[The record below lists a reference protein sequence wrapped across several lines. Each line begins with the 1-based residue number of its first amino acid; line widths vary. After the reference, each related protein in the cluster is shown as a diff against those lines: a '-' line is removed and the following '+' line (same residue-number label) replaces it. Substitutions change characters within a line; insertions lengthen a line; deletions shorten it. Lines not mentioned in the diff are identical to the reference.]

1 VSSQTE
7 PAVTSSLLAD
17 IARLRFRITTRDP
30 DGNELGL
37 MVDKPAHKPLLVE
50 SADGAGPQ
58 WTLGVPPP
66 GATAHF
72 ITRETYEA
80 LRAAT
85 LGADG
90 AITHQGR
97 DYRLAARARGAI
109 QVAELV
115 PR

>member
-1 VSSQTE
+1 MSSPNE
-7 PAVTSSLLAD
+7 PTVTSSLLAE

-30 DGNELGL
+30 EGNELGV

-50 SADGAGPQ
+50 SAEGSAPQ
-58 WTLGVPPP
+58 WTIGVPPP
-66 GATAHF
+66 GATAHL
-72 ITRETYEA
+72 ISRETYEV

-90 AITHQGR
+90 SITHQGKTYGLR
-97 DYRLAARARGAI
+97 FRVHGALHL
-109 QVAELV
+109 AELV

>member
-1 VSSQTE
+1 MSSQNE
-7 PAVTSSLLAD
+7 PTVTPSVLAD

-30 DGNELGL
+30 EGNELGV

-50 SADGAGPQ
+50 SAEGAGPQ
-58 WTLGVPPP
+58 WTIGVPPP
-66 GATAHF
+66 GATPHL
-72 ITRETYEA
+72 ISRETYEA

-90 AITHQGR
+90 TLTHQGKTYGLR
-97 DYRLAARARGAI
+97 GRAHGALH
-109 QVAELV
+109 VAELI